1 MAYLPF
7 LLKALPS
14 ILSWVMYVLAQIYPE
29 TFPVVSA
36 LAASLVTA
44 ANVVPSP
51 VMPRR

>member
-14 ILSWVMYVLAQIYPE
+14 VLSWVLYMLAQIYPE
-29 TFPVVSA
+29 TFPAVSA
-36 LAASLVTA
+36 LTAGLVTA